1 MTISVGKF
9 PVKGRVEVDV
19 SSLLHEALRVDL
31 PRERMPTLPDGV
43 AAQHGHLAASIRRLR
58 HVHAAGG
65 QWEDL
70 TEQVDKL
77 LSEVAGHFEHEEL
90 LMERGAYP
98 ELEQHRSMHSSFL
111 RRLTALRAECDRRES
126 ELMGVLVELL
136 ESWFKNHEQTADR
149 AAAQFLGIDS

>member
-1 MTISVGKF
+1 
-9 PVKGRVEVDV
+9 
-19 SSLLHEALRVDL
+19 VDL
-31 PRERMPTLPDGV
+31 PRARLPTLPDGV

-70 TEQVDKL
+70 TELVDQL
-77 LSEVAGHFEHEEL
+77 LGEVAGHFEHEEL
-90 LMERGAYP
+90 LMERGAFP
-98 ELEQHRSMHSSFL
+98 AFEQHRSMHSSSL

-136 ESWFKNHEQTADR
+136 EAWFKNHEQTADR
-149 AAAQFLGIDS
+149 SAAEFLGIES